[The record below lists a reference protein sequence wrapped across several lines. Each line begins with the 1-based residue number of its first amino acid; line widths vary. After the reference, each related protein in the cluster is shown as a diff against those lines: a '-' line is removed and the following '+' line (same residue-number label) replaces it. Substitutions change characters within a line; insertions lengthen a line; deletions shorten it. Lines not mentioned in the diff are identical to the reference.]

1 MRISDWSSDVCSSD
15 LRAHPFDGLDDVFA
29 AALGYFQG
37 KRRLA
42 VEPREAFR
50 VLEAAAQA
58 RDVAKVHYCVATHL
72 DREVDDVLHGLEQAG
87 YLHREAALAGI
98 ERAGGDHQV
107 GLGHHLHDVGGVEVV
122 ALQSDGIDD
131 DLEQLVAVA
140 DNLCLQHAGDALR
153 SEEHT
158 SELQSLMRIS
168 YA

>member
-15 LRAHPFDGLDDVFA
+15 L
-29 AALGYFQG
+29 
-37 KRRLA
+37 
-42 VEPREAFR
+42 
-50 VLEAAAQA
+50 A

-140 DNLCLQHAGDALR
+140 DNLCLQHAGDALDAILKIDR
-153 SEEHT
+153 KSTRLNSSH
-158 SELQSLMRIS
+158 
-168 YA
+168 